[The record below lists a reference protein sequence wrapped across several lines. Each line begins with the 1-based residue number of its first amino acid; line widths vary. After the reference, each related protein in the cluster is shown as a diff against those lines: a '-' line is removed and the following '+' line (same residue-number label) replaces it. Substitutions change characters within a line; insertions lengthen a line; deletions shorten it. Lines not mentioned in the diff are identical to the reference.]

1 LTTRRWWNA
10 IQCFTPLLPRQ
21 GWLVRTVSLVR
32 VRWALGTLRPRW
44 ATLLAALIDDEEVME
59 GSEGWRRDVKTVLKC
74 SPSVVRE
81 HIAELLIDLEMGCS
95 TLWRP
100 RFASIMCWGG
110 AGTSK
115 YLDIAGQDDFSSD
128 TDEGTDQAGQV
139 SFWWRT

>member
-1 LTTRRWWNA
+1 MLW
-10 IQCFTPLLPRQ
+10 RQ
-21 GWLVRTVSLVR
+21 GDLDAHR
-32 VRWALGTLRPRW
+32 VMLRQGDLDAQRVLLRQ
-44 ATLLAALIDDEEVME
+44 LLAALIDDEEVME
-59 GSEGWRRDVKTVLKC
+59 CSEGWRRDVKTVLKC

-115 YLDIAGQDDFSSD
+115 YWDIAGQDDFSSD
-128 TDEGTDQAGQV
+128 TDEGG
-139 SFWWRT
+139 WERT

>member
-1 LTTRRWWNA
+1 M
-10 IQCFTPLLPRQ
+10 LLRQ
-21 GWLVRTVSLVR
+21 GDLDAHGVL
-32 VRWALGTLRPRW
+32 LRQ
-44 ATLLAALIDDEEVME
+44 LLAALIDDEEVME
-59 GSEGWRRDVKTVLKC
+59 CSEGWRRDVKTVLKC

-115 YLDIAGQDDFSSD
+115 YWDIAGQDDFSSD